1 MILNELLTR
10 QNVITKI
17 ELKDGEKELPK
28 ELKVKI
34 MRIRL
39 AYNKVK
45 KAFDEDVKEF
55 VDQIATDEYKQLA
68 QKTDRTEEEEKR
80 YNELNVKINSDYIE
94 FVNQKGQEEISE
106 NIDDKLSENDY
117 AEILDVNSGNNVNI
131 NGNEI
136 KAADLMEAFYEL
148 FVA

>member
-1 MILNELLTR
+1 MILNDVLTK
-10 QNVITKI
+10 QNIITKI

-28 ELKVKI
+28 ALKVKI

-68 QKTDRTEEEEKR
+68 QKTDRTEEEEKQ
-80 YNELNVKINSDYIE
+80 YNELNIKINADYIE
-94 FVNQKGQEEISE
+94 FVNQKGNEEISE
-106 NIDDKLSENDY
+106 TIDDTITEDEY
-117 AEILDVNSGNNVNI
+117 ADILDVNSGNNVDI
-131 NGNEI
+131 NGTSV

-148 FVA
+148 FVK

>member
-55 VDQIATDEYKQLA
+55 VDQIASDEYKQLA

-106 NIDDKLSENDY
+106 NIDDKLSEDDY